1 MLVGTHLVILKSF
14 RTGTTLLFRSPDRDR
29 PMPYRFLVIVFL
41 VLAKV
46 PLDAA
51 TLKGVILANELS
63 GSPMENVGV
72 NALSGTNLTTSDLFG
87 KFTLEFPQRH
97 IGDTVHIIV
106 KKEGYVVVNDV
117 QLETVLPADAD
128 AAPLTVILAKEG
140 DREQMARRFY
150 RLKSFEAI
158 EESYQK
164 RLKELEDTRQAT
176 AAALTKLQQER
187 DQTKESAEKLA
198 EEMAKSQPGQSS
210 ELYKQA
216 QRLFL
221 DGKID
226 QAIGVLDDDKLRRSA
241 EQAEKDLA
249 EAIQGW
255 RLKAQLFSLKYRFE
269 EAEKA
274 YEMALR
280 HINRE
285 TDAQLWAE
293 TEVDVGIAHGELGVR
308 VVVKAGNEH
317 LAAPVTAY
325 RSALEVYTREQ
336 LPQDWAMTQNNL
348 GNALSDQADRTEGTK
363 GAELLAQAVSAYR
376 SALEVYTREQLP
388 QNWAT
393 TQNNLGAA
401 LAALG
406 NQLGGEEGLKHR
418 REAVGFRRYPAA
430 FRPKNHTR
438 PAG

>member
-1 MLVGTHLVILKSF
+1 
-14 RTGTTLLFRSPDRDR
+14 LLFRSPDRDR

-72 NALSGTNLTTSDLFG
+72 NAVSGTNLTTSDLFG

-117 QLETVLPADAD
+117 QLETVLTADAD

-150 RLKSFEAI
+150 WLKSFEAI
-158 EESYQK
+158 KESYQK

-293 TEVDVGIAHGELGVR
+293 TEVDVGIAHGELGVLWDFTYLCWNLTHGEGMSR
-308 VVVKAGNEH
+308 VVKGSIQEYGEMFKESLFTREAPRMLIAVSYVNNSTAREITQTSKAKLQGKRILLDLYRGNRARKNGR
-317 LAAPVTAY
+317 L
-325 RSALEVYTREQ
+325 RSA
-336 LPQDWAMTQNNL
+336 N
-348 GNALSDQADRTEGTK
+348 
-363 GAELLAQAVSAYR
+363 
-376 SALEVYTREQLP
+376 
-388 QNWAT
+388 
-393 TQNNLGAA
+393 
-401 LAALG
+401 
-406 NQLGGEEGLKHR
+406 
-418 REAVGFRRYPAA
+418 YP
-430 FRPKNHTR
+430 T
-438 PAG
+438 